1 MECFDGAEVCDLVG
15 VYILHLLRTVMRKE
29 NDGLGILR
37 NSSGPEIE
45 RKRKQVIQIFKY
57 WGLNITVKKISAEI
71 ITKKQH
77 GRRRIKKQ
85 EWVADE
91 ELTVM
96 KNKKHTM
103 RQDLIIAQ
111 RDGFFHTVT
120 KASDNHTS
128 ESLLTEVYMTIYTC
142 YNLNQLEEQLSF
154 NKITRCRLQQNLS
167 TLSKIHSGNFDKFF
181 RPAFS

>member
-1 MECFDGAEVCDLVG
+1 
-15 VYILHLLRTVMRKE
+15 
-29 NDGLGILR
+29 
-37 NSSGPEIE
+37 
-45 RKRKQVIQIFKY
+45 
-57 WGLNITVKKISAEI
+57 
-71 ITKKQH
+71 
-77 GRRRIKKQ
+77 
-85 EWVADE
+85 
-91 ELTVM
+91 M

-154 NKITRCRLQQNLS
+154 NKITRCRLQQNLQHYQKY
-167 TLSKIHSGNFDKFF
+167 TLATLISFSDRLFHKILGNGCFHI
-181 RPAFS
+181 AY